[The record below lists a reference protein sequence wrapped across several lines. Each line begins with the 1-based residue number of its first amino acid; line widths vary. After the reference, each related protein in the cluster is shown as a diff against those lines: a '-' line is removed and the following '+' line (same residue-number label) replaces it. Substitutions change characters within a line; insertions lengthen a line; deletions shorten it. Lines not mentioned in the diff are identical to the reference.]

1 MKLETK
7 FNKIIAAV
15 LLLLA
20 AAAVWYLS
28 TQFLSMRENEP
39 IYPQAG
45 TEKKMLS
52 DWYDGLKGTAAD
64 TEVYIIRGKEEGGSM
79 LVLGGTHGNEPSGL
93 VAATLLLENAKMEAG
108 TLYVIPRANLLGLTC
123 TDPQEAAPMRFTIS
137 TPGGDRWFRFG
148 SRASNPVFQWP
159 DPDIYVHK
167 SSGQRLSGSETR
179 NLNRAYPGRTD
190 GTLTEKIAYGVAA
203 LIRAEK
209 IDIEVDL
216 HEASP
221 EYPTIHAIVAH
232 ERAMDIAAEAKIWM
246 EVDGIDIS
254 IESSPKNLHGL
265 THRELGDYTD
275 TLALLMETANGSQG
289 RLRGATNEELVVT
302 GKDKYYVKAAEYGRL
317 YVPYDE
323 NGHPISERVARHIT
337 GIMQFAEAFT
347 GMGDRPIIIGG
358 IPTYGEMLAD
368 LGPYLDPTD

>member
-190 GTLTEKIAYGVAA
+190 GTLTEKIAYGVAE

-221 EYPTIHAIVAH
+221 EYPTINAIVAH

>member
-20 AAAVWYLS
+20 AVAVWYLS

-190 GTLTEKIAYGVAA
+190 GTLTEKIAYGVAE

-221 EYPTIHAIVAH
+221 EYPTINAIVAH